1 MEATTVKANA
11 TFSGGVHPAGNKDL
25 SAHKPAVAA
34 AVPQRVVIPLSQHI
48 GAPCKPAVVIGQEV
62 KKGEKIG
69 EAGGFVSAPVHAS
82 VSGKVVAIGN
92 FPHVLGA
99 DMPSVVIESDGKDE
113 WVAGLKDT
121 TDYMLLS
128 PDELKK
134 LVSDA
139 GIVGMG
145 GATFPTHVKLSPP
158 KEKPI
163 DVVILNGAECEP
175 YLTSDHRL
183 MLEKPKEII
192 EGLRILMRILGVK
205 KGYIGIEANKPDAI
219 EAMQKTAAGSADVEV
234 VPVKVKYP
242 QGAEKMLI
250 KAISGRTVPA
260 GGLPMDAG
268 VVVQNVGTA
277 AAIYDAVR
285 FGRPLIER
293 YVTVTGRGVKSPG
306 NFLVRIGTTFS
317 QLIEQAGGLT
327 EEAAKVISGG
337 PMMGMSQYN
346 LEVPVIKGTSGI
358 TVLPKSEVSTK
369 SYGPCIRCA
378 RCIDACPMLLQPSVL
393 GLFIEKGH
401 YEDAKE
407 YNLMDCFECGS
418 CTFVCPANRP
428 MVQWVKRAK
437 RELAKKKA

>member
-1 MEATTVKANA
+1 MEATIVKASA
-11 TFSGGVHPAGNKDL
+11 TFSGGVHPAGNKEL
-25 SAHKPAVAA
+25 TSNKPAVTATI
-34 AVPQRVVIPLSQHI
+34 PKRVVIPLSQHI
-48 GAPCKPAVVIGQEV
+48 GAPCKPTVVIGQEV

-69 EAGGFVSAPVHAS
+69 ESGGFVSAPVHAS
-82 VSGKVVAIGN
+82 VSGKVTAIGG
-92 FPHVLGA
+92 FPHSLGM
-99 DMPSVVIESDGKDE
+99 DVPSVVIESDGKDE
-113 WVAGLKDT
+113 WVSGLKET
-121 TDYMLLS
+121 SDYNLLN
-128 PDELKK
+128 PEELKK
-134 LVSDA
+134 MVLDA

-183 MLEKPKEII
+183 MLEKPKEIV
-192 EGLRILMRILGVK
+192 EGLRILMRILNVK
-205 KGYIGIEANKPDAI
+205 KGHIGIEANKPDAI
-219 EAMQKTAAGSADVEV
+219 ETMQKAVAGSPDIEV
-234 VPVKVKYP
+234 WPVKVKYP

-250 KAISGRTVPA
+250 KAIANRTVPA
-260 GGLPMDAG
+260 GGLPMDCG

-293 YVTVTGRGVKSPG
+293 YVTVTGRGVKDPK
-306 NFLVRIGTTFS
+306 NFLARIGTPFA
-317 QLIEQAGGLT
+317 QLIEEAGGLADD
-327 EEAAKVISGG
+327 AAKVIAGG

-346 LEVPVIKGTSGI
+346 LDVPVIKGTSGI
-358 TVLPKSEVSTK
+358 LVLPKAEVSTK

-378 RCIDACPMLLQPSVL
+378 RCIDACPMKLQPSL
-393 GLFIEKGH
+393 IGLFVEKGH
-401 YEDAKE
+401 YEDAKD

-437 RELAKKKA
+437 RELAKKKN

>member
-1 MEATTVKANA
+1 MENSTVKAHD
-11 TFSGGVHPAGNKDL
+11 TFSGGVHPADNKQL
-25 SAHKPAVAA
+25 TAHKPTVIAA
-34 AVPQRVVIPLSQHI
+34 HPKRAIIPLSQHI
-48 GAPCKPAVVIGQEV
+48 GAPTKPLVVIGQEV

-69 EAGGFVSAPVHAS
+69 ETTGFVSAPVHAS
-82 VSGKVVAIGN
+82 ISGKVAAIGN
-92 FPHVLGA
+92 FPHILGS

-113 WVAGLKDT
+113 WVAGLKET
-121 TDYMLLS
+121 ADYMLLS

-134 LVSDA
+134 FVADA

-183 MLEKPKEII
+183 MLEKSEEIVN
-192 EGLRILMRILGVK
+192 GLKILMRILNVG

-219 EAMQKTAAGSADVEV
+219 ETMTKAAAGSPEIKVW
-234 VPVKVKYP
+234 PVKVKYP

-250 KAISGRTVPA
+250 QAIAHRTVPA
-260 GGLPMDAG
+260 GSLPMDVG

-285 FGRPLIER
+285 YGKPLIER
-293 YVTVTGRGVKSPG
+293 YVTVTGRGVKDPK
-306 NFLVRIGTTFS
+306 NFLVRIGTQFS
-317 QLIEQAGGLT
+317 QLIEEAGGLT
-327 EEAAKVISGG
+327 DTAAKVISGG
-337 PMMGMSQYN
+337 PMMGMSQYT

-358 TVLPKSEVSTK
+358 TVLPQSEVSVQAF
-369 SYGPCIRCA
+369 GPCIRCG
-378 RCIDACPMLLQPSVL
+378 RCIDACPMKLQPSFL
-393 GLFIEKGH
+393 GLYIEKGH
-401 YEDAKE
+401 YEDAKG

-418 CTFVCPANRP
+418 CSFVCPASRP
-428 MVQWVKRAK
+428 MVQWVKKAK
-437 RELAKKKA
+437 KELAKKKN

>member
-1 MEATTVKANA
+1 MEATSMKASA
-11 TFSGGVHPAGNKDL
+11 TFSGGVHPAGNKEL
-25 SAHKPAVAA
+25 TSHKPTVSAA
-34 AVPQRVVIPLSQHI
+34 IPKRVIIPLSQHI
-48 GAPCKPAVVIGQEV
+48 GAPTKPLVVIGQEV
-62 KKGEKIG
+62 RKGEKIG
-69 EAGGFVSAPVHAS
+69 ESGGFVSAPVHSS
-82 VSGKVVAIGN
+82 VSGRVTAIGN
-92 FPHVLGA
+92 FPHIMGM
-99 DMPSVVIESDGKDE
+99 DMASVVIESDGKDE
-113 WVAGLKDT
+113 WVAGMKET
-121 TDYMLLS
+121 TDYQMLS

-134 LVSDA
+134 MVSDA

-183 MLEKPKEII
+183 MLEKPTEII
-192 EGLRILMRILGVK
+192 EGLKILMRILNVK
-205 KGYIGIEANKPDAI
+205 KGYVGIEANKPDAV
-219 EAMQKTAAGSADVEV
+219 EAMKKAAAGSPEVEV
-234 VPVKVKYP
+234 WPVQVKYP

-250 KAISGRTVPA
+250 KAIAGRTVPA
-260 GGLPMDAG
+260 GGLPMDIG

-277 AAIYDAVR
+277 AAIHDAVR

-293 YVTVTGRGVKSPG
+293 YVTVTGRGVKNPR
-306 NFLVRIGTTFS
+306 NFLVRIGTTFA
-317 QLIEQAGGLT
+317 QLIEEAGGLT
-327 EEAAKVISGG
+327 DDAAKVISGG
-337 PMMGMSQYN
+337 PMMGMSQHC

-358 TVLPKSEVSTK
+358 LVLPRSEVSTK
-369 SYGPCIRCA
+369 PYGPCIRCA
-378 RCIDACPMLLQPSVL
+378 RCIDACPMMLQPSLL

-401 YEDAKE
+401 YEDARE

-437 RELAKKKA
+437 RELAKKKN

>member
-1 MEATTVKANA
+1 MEATSIKASA
-11 TFSGGVHPAGNKDL
+11 TFSGGVHPAGNKEL
-25 SAHKPAVAA
+25 TSHKPTVSAA
-34 AVPQRVVIPLSQHI
+34 IPKRVIIPLSQHI
-48 GAPCKPAVVIGQEV
+48 GAPTKPLVVIGQEV

-69 EAGGFVSAPVHAS
+69 ESGGFVSAPVHSS
-82 VSGKVVAIGN
+82 VSGKVAAIGN
-92 FPHVLGA
+92 FPHSMGI
-99 DMPSVVIESDGKDE
+99 DMASVVIESDGKDE
-113 WVAGLKDT
+113 WVAGMKET
-121 TDYMLLS
+121 TDYQMLS

-134 LVSDA
+134 MVSDA

-183 MLEKPKEII
+183 MLEKSAEII
-192 EGLRILMRILGVK
+192 EGLKILMRILNVK
-205 KGYIGIEANKPDAI
+205 KGYVGIEANKPDAV
-219 EAMQKTAAGSADVEV
+219 EAMKKAAAGSPEVEV
-234 VPVKVKYP
+234 WAVQVKYP

-250 KAISGRTVPA
+250 KAIANRTVPA
-260 GGLPMDAG
+260 GGLPMDIG

-293 YVTVTGRGVKSPG
+293 YVTVTGRGVKEPK
-306 NFLVRIGTTFS
+306 NFSVRIGTTFA
-317 QLIEQAGGLT
+317 QLIEEAGGLT
-327 EEAAKVISGG
+327 EDAAKVISGG
-337 PMMGMSQYN
+337 PMMGMSQHS

-358 TVLPKSEVSTK
+358 LVLPKSEVSTK
-369 SYGPCIRCA
+369 GYGPCIRCT
-378 RCIDACPMLLQPSVL
+378 RCIDACPMMLQPSLL
-393 GLFIEKGH
+393 GLFIEKGR
-401 YEDAKE
+401 YEDARE

-437 RELAKKKA
+437 RELAKKKN